1 MSPVRIVI
9 LLLAL
14 LAAGGAALLVSR
26 MSAPQVV
33 TETVTQQQRVIQ
45 TQEVSQTKVLIVTRD
60 LAIGAPVTADDL
72 AWTDWPEKSVL
83 PTHFTQARTPD
94 AVEEIAGAIVKL
106 PIYASEPILQQRIV
120 KRGEAGLLPVLMEP
134 DMRAIAISIS
144 PESASGGFV
153 LPNDRVD
160 LILTFEQEASPATG
174 IMANRTLSQTLLK
187 NVRVLAID
195 QTYATLPDGGST
207 RIGSTATLELTP
219 TEVEL
224 VTLANRIGSLSIA
237 LRPLTEDAVR
247 AAREPRFDLMSGD
260 GGARGI
266 TIIRNSKPV
275 AAGVGGN

>member
-26 MSAPQVV
+26 MSAPEVV
-33 TETVTQQQRVIQ
+33 TQTVTQEQ
-45 TQEVSQTKVLIVTRD
+45 TIVQTREVSQVKVLTVIRD
-60 LAIGAPVTADDL
+60 LTIGEPLTAEDL
-72 AWTDWPEKSVL
+72 RWADWPEKSVL
-83 PTHFTQARTPD
+83 PVHFTQSIAPD
-94 AVEEIAGAIVKL
+94 AIEDIAGAIVKM
-106 PIYASEPILQQRIV
+106 PIFANEPVLAQRIV

-134 DMRAIAISIS
+134 DMRAIAIEIS
-144 PESASGGFV
+144 PESATGGFV

-160 LILTFEQEASPATG
+160 LILTFEQRASPASG
-174 IMANRTLSQTLLK
+174 IVSDRTVSQTMLK
-187 NVRVLAID
+187 NVRILAID
-195 QTYATLPDGGST
+195 QTYASNPDGGST

-219 TEVEL
+219 SEVEL
-224 VTLANRIGSLSIA
+224 VTLANGIGRLSIS
-237 LRPLTEDAVR
+237 LRPLNEDAVR
-247 AAREPRFDLMSGD
+247 SAREPRFDLMSGD

>member
-26 MSAPQVV
+26 MSVPQVV
-33 TETVTQQQRVIQ
+33 TETVTQDQRVVQ
-45 TQEVSQTKVLIVTRD
+45 MREVSQVKVLTVSRD
-60 LAIGAPVTADDL
+60 LTIGEAVMAEDL
-72 AWTDWPEKSVL
+72 RWSDWPERSVL
-83 PTHFTQARTPD
+83 PTHFTQTLAPD
-94 AVEEIAGAIVKL
+94 AIEDIAGAIVKM
-106 PIYASEPILQQRIV
+106 PVYANEPILQQRIV
-120 KRGEAGLLPVLMEP
+120 KRGEAGLLPVLMGP

-144 PESASGGFV
+144 PESATGGFV

-160 LILTFEQEASPATG
+160 LILTMEQEASAATG
-174 IMANRTLSQTLLK
+174 IISDRRVAQTILQ

-195 QTYATLPDGGST
+195 QTYAITEEGGSS

-219 TEVEL
+219 REVEL
-224 VTLANRIGSLSIA
+224 VTLARRLGSLSLS

-247 AAREPRFDLMSGD
+247 SAREPRFDLMSGD
-260 GGARGI
+260 AGARGI
-266 TIIRNSKPV
+266 TIIRNSKPA